1 MDPLLV
7 LENLHNV
14 KPVFQPIVSAV
25 KHTIIGYEVRGRF
38 KHNDEWRSLGD
49 FFLNPDVPDD
59 FKIEVDTHLLKL
71 AMKEMLDNGNGC
83 KLFLYRD
90 AKQLLF
96 TGGEE
101 FITTLQEFEAKGFSL
116 KRIVLEIT
124 EHAFEEDFESLNH
137 LLMYYKT
144 YGIQIAVNHV
154 GAKSSNID
162 RIRQLK
168 PDILKIDTTVIRTN
182 RPDVFQ
188 DIVYSLS
195 LLARRIGAK
204 LSYEHIEDDY
214 QLQFAWKHGGHYYQG
229 YYLAKP
235 AFNLLSNDSLQV
247 DVGESIQG
255 FIDMEK
261 TVISKCLAFSNS
273 CEDILKKI
281 DFRWTGPDQAD
292 EFLQLLGDS
301 FNRESFRMYICNANG
316 EQISSNYQ
324 KRDDTWHIESEHYG
338 SHWAFRPSFL
348 ENIIRMKKWSRGI
361 LSDTYSDIETGDIV
375 RTFSYPLSADS
386 FLFIDISS
394 DFLFDNDYLL
404 RR

>member
-7 LENLHNV
+7 LENLNHV

-38 KHNDEWRSLGD
+38 LHQGEWRSLGD
-49 FFLNPDVPDD
+49 FFQNPDVPDD

-71 AMKEMLDNGNGC
+71 AMSEMLHNGNGC
-83 KLFLYRD
+83 NLFLYRD
-90 AKQLLF
+90 AQHLLAD
-96 TGGEE
+96 GGGA
-101 FITTLQEFEAKGFSL
+101 FISVLKEYEAKGFAL
-116 KRIVLEIT
+116 ERVVLEIT

-144 YGIQIAVNHV
+144 YGIQIAVDHV

-214 QLQFAWKHGGHYYQG
+214 QLRFAWKHGGHYYQG

-235 AFNLLSNDSLQV
+235 DFQLLSNDSLQV
-247 DVGESIQG
+247 NVGDSIQK
-255 FIDMEK
+255 FIDSEK
-261 TVISKCLAFSNS
+261 VLIAKCLTFSVS
-273 CEDILKKI
+273 CEEKVKKVVLKWSGVEQG
-281 DFRWTGPDQAD
+281 DV
-292 EFLQLLGDS
+292 FLQLLAAPFDE
-301 FNRESFRMYICNANG
+301 ESFRMYICNSNG
-316 EQISSNYQ
+316 QQVSSNYRKRTDGWAIETEQ
-324 KRDDTWHIESEHYG
+324 KG
-338 SHWAFRPSFL
+338 AHWAFRPYFL
-348 ENIIRMKKWSRGI
+348 ENIIRMKKWPRGI
-361 LSDTYSDIETGDIV
+361 LSDVYSDIETGDFV
-375 RTFSYPLSADS
+375 RTFSYPLAADS

-394 DFLFDNDYLL
+394 DYLYEHDFLL
-404 RR
+404 RQ

>member
-7 LENLHNV
+7 LENLQNV
-14 KPVFQPIVSAV
+14 KPVFQPIISAV

-38 KHNDEWRSLGD
+38 KHNEEWRSLGD
-49 FFLNPDVPDD
+49 FFQNPDVPDD

-96 TGGEE
+96 NGGDD
-101 FITTLQEFEAKGFSL
+101 FISTLQEFEAKGFAL
-116 KRIVLEIT
+116 NRIVLEIT

-137 LLMYYKT
+137 LLLYYKT
-144 YGIQIAVNHV
+144 YGIQIAVDHV

-204 LSYEHIEDDY
+204 LSYEHIEDAY
-214 QLQFAWKHGGHYYQG
+214 QFQFAWKHGGHYYQG

-235 AFNLLSNDSLQV
+235 DFTLLPNNSIQV
-247 DVGESIQG
+247 DIGESIQR
-255 FIDMEK
+255 FIDTEK
-261 TVISKCLAFSNS
+261 SLITKCLAFAAS
-273 CEDILKKI
+273 CEEILKRASI
-281 DFRWTGPDQAD
+281 HWTGPDQAD
-292 EFLQLLGDS
+292 DFLKILGEP
-301 FNRESFRMYICNANG
+301 FNKESFRMYICNANG
-316 EQISSNYQ
+316 QQISSNYQ
-324 KRDDTWHIESEHYG
+324 KRDARWKIESEHIG
-338 SHWAFRPSFL
+338 SYWAFRPFFL
-348 ENIIRMKKWSRGI
+348 ENIIRMKKWPRGI

-375 RTFSYPLSADS
+375 RTFSYPLSPDS

-394 DFLFDNDYLL
+394 GFLYDNDYLL

>member
-7 LENLHNV
+7 LENLQNV

-38 KHNDEWRSLGD
+38 KYNNEWRSLGE
-49 FFLNPDVPDD
+49 FFQNPDVPDD
-59 FKIEVDTHLLKL
+59 FKVEVDTHLLKL
-71 AMKEMLDNGNGC
+71 AMAEMLDNGNGC
-83 KLFLYRD
+83 RLFLYRD
-90 AKQLLF
+90 AKQLLHN
-96 TGGEE
+96 GGEE
-101 FITTLQEFEAKGFSL
+101 FISTLQEFEAKGFSL
-116 KRIVLEIT
+116 QRIVLEIT

-144 YGIQIAVNHV
+144 YGIQIAVDHV

-235 AFNLLSNDSLQV
+235 SFNLLSNNSLQINV
-247 DVGESIQG
+247 RESIQS

-261 TVISKCLAFSNS
+261 SLLAKCLAFSSS
-273 CEDILKKI
+273 CEEILKKTAPK
-281 DFRWTGPDQAD
+281 WSGPGQAD
-292 EFLQLLGDS
+292 DFLKLVAIP
-301 FNRESFRMYICNANG
+301 FERESFRMYICDANG
-316 EQISSNYQ
+316 QQISSNYQ
-324 KRDDTWHIESEHYG
+324 KRDGCWKIEEEHNG
-338 SHWAFRPSFL
+338 SHWAFRPFFL
-348 ENIIRMKKWSRGI
+348 ENIMRMNKWSKGI

-375 RTFSYPLSADS
+375 RTFSYPLSEDN

-394 DFLFDNDYLL
+394 DFLYDNDYLS
-404 RR
+404 RQ